1 MKLCRGAVLCVL
13 FLLVGKPAAGAP
25 PDPNGIQTLSEYFDL
40 IASGNYES
48 AGMMWTESA
57 QERASRFGIS
67 YAGNPLR
74 VDATSPVVR
83 LIDRLRGHLQPP
95 VRQAQVL
102 SPEFV
107 RLEFSSIMTGRE
119 LKWNYFL
126 QRVDGYYWLCYAEDY
141 YAKDWPVQTS
151 KYFRIHSHPDRAKFL
166 NPVLL
171 NEADRFIERIADSL
185 QIDKKTLA
193 DMAARKIE
201 YYYCDGDDAVKA
213 ITGVVTKGV
222 YDLASNDVISSDF
235 PHFHEI
241 VHLLVNVKLKEVP
254 LYTLPLLREGMA
266 VRYGGRW
273 GKRNSALAD
282 LGGFLIRE
290 KIVELDS
297 ILTARGFEEASTADI
312 AYPVAS
318 VFTSYLVDKIGQLKY
333 IDLYRSLSGDMDI
346 VDTMNHIQV
355 RRAFLGA
362 TGMAEWTDLL
372 SDFDTYLTSG
382 LARWSVASPGAAA
395 KAKQVVADQKCIVLQ
410 NNEWVEFNFVS
421 DSAGAPRGNFLFGR
435 DRSLAEQHSM
445 LFHEQYGDNQPF
457 DGFRFGVRFDGN
469 EAGLYDYATNELVAK
484 YIWGI
489 TPSDQYFNPTDRTL
503 RICFRKSLLGNS
515 LPKANDY
522 KLLPL

>member
-1 MKLCRGAVLCVL
+1 MKVYRGLILCTLI
-13 FLLVGKPAAGAP
+13 LLAGSLTASTP
-25 PDPNGIQTLSEYFDL
+25 TDPNGIQTLSDYFDL
-40 IASGNYES
+40 VASGNYES
-48 AGMMWTESA
+48 ASLMWTEDAQARSA
-57 QERASRFGIS
+57 RFGIT

-107 RLEFSSIMTGRE
+107 RLEFSTIVTGLE
-119 LKWNYFL
+119 LKWYYFL
-126 QRVDGYYWLCYAEDY
+126 QRKDGYFWLCYPEDY
-141 YAKDWPVQTS
+141 YAKDWTVQTS
-151 KYFRIHSHPDRAKFL
+151 KYFRIHAHPDRVQFL

-171 NEADRFIERIADSL
+171 TEADRFVERIADSL

-193 DMAARKIE
+193 DMAVQKIE

-213 ITGVVTKGV
+213 ITGVVTKGI

-241 VHLLVNVKLKEVP
+241 VHLLVNVKLREIP
-254 LYTLPLLREGMA
+254 LATLPLLREGMA

-273 GKRNSALAD
+273 GKRPSALAD
-282 LGGFLIRE
+282 LGGFLIQE

-297 ILTARGFEEASTADI
+297 IVTARGFDEASTADI
-312 AYPVAS
+312 AYPVAG
-318 VFTSYLVDKIGQLKY
+318 VFTSYLVDKIGQVKY
-333 IDLYRSLSGDMDI
+333 IDLYRSLSGDKDI
-346 VDTMNHIQV
+346 VDTINHIQV
-355 RRAFLGA
+355 HRAILSA
-362 TGMAEWTDLL
+362 TGMTEWSDLL
-372 SDFDTYLTSG
+372 NDFGTYLKSG
-382 LARWSVASPGAAA
+382 SARWSVAAPGSAA
-395 KAKQVVADQKCIVLQ
+395 KAKRILADPKCTVLQ
-410 NNEWVEFNFVS
+410 NADWIEFDFVS
-421 DSAGAPRGNFLFGR
+421 DSAGAPRGNFLFGK
-435 DRSLAEQHSM
+435 DQQLAQQRSM
-445 LFHEQYGDNQPF
+445 LFHEQYGDDQPF

-489 TPSDQYFNPTDRTL
+489 TPSDQYFTAADRTL
-503 RICFRKSLLGNS
+503 RICFKKSLLGKL
-515 LPKANDY
+515 LPKANDF